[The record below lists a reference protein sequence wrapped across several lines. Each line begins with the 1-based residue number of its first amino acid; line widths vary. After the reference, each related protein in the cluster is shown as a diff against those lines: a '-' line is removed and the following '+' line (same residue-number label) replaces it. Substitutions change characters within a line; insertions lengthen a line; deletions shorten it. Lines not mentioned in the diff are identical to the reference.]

1 MKKTTF
7 LIFVLL
13 ATVACKDNTKKENKT
28 VVKEQNNPIVTNT
41 KTYRGEFIHLKDGS
55 VLYGNK
61 FIYGVV
67 LNEKEADLAKR
78 VSTIKKDS
86 LDMVPVVVK
95 GILNKKKPG
104 EEGWDERLTITE
116 IILVGNKPS
125 SPDIKVESK
134 K

>member
-1 MKKTTF
+1 MKKIIF

-13 ATVACKDNTKKENKT
+13 ATVACKENTKKENKAI
-28 VVKEQNNPIVTNT
+28 VKEQNNAVVTNT
-41 KTYRGEFIHLKDGS
+41 KTYRGEFIHLKGGS

-67 LNEKEADLAKR
+67 LNEKEADLAKQ
-78 VSTIKKDS
+78 VAAIKKDS
-86 LDMVPVVVK
+86 LDMVPVVVQ
-95 GILNKKKPG
+95 GIINKKKPE

-116 IILVGNKPS
+116 IVLVGNEPS